1 MKAVK
6 ILTALCLV
14 IFLNSFSSISIS
26 GQEKVA
32 GSDKKFEVSD
42 RNKKD
47 KSDSPQ
53 NDKSNFPANESSVS
67 HENQAFLKNKT
78 NEKYRIGFQD
88 TIEIQVFRHQ
98 DLSQVVNV
106 SSDGT
111 ILMPRIDDPIVAVCK
126 TERELGAYIGTLYK
140 NYLKNPTV
148 TVRII
153 DQRSQP
159 FAVIG
164 AVEKPGNFFLNR
176 KTRLIEL
183 LALAGGQDVEKA
195 GANIRITRIGN
206 VGGCSEEG
214 AIADESKGVEFITF
228 KLNDVLEGKQNPWMQ
243 PGDIVSVLEAEE
255 AYVIGQVVEPTK
267 ILLKQ
272 PITLTQAIAK
282 ANGLDKNAK
291 TDKVTIQRQE
301 ANGGAKT
308 ELVYSLKSI
317 REKKIPDPFLQAND
331 IVMVSTDKTKALAN
345 GLLSAIGGGIPLIF
359 NRLPLP

>member
-6 ILTALCLV
+6 ILTALCFV
-14 IFLNSFSSISIS
+14 IFLNSFSLTSIS
-26 GQEKVA
+26 GQEKVI
-32 GSDKKFEVSD
+32 GTDKKTGIPD

-47 KSDSPQ
+47 ETDTGQ
-53 NDKSNFPANESSVS
+53 NDKKVLPENETTVS
-67 HENQAFLKNKT
+67 PENQWSLKNKT

-88 TIEIQVFRHQ
+88 TLEIQVFRHPE
-98 DLSQVVNV
+98 LSQVVNV

-111 ILMPRIDDPIVAVCK
+111 ILMPRIDNPIVAVCK
-126 TERELGAYIGTLYK
+126 TERELGTFIGTLYK

-148 TVRII
+148 TTKIVE
-153 DQRSQP
+153 QRSQP

-176 KTRLIEL
+176 KTHLLEL

-206 VGGCSEEG
+206 LGGCSEEG
-214 AIADESKGVEFITF
+214 VIVDETKAVEFITF

-255 AYVIGQVVEPTK
+255 AYVIGQVIEPTK

-272 PITLTQAIAK
+272 PITLIQAIAK
-282 ANGLDKNAK
+282 AKGLDKNAK
-291 TDKVTIQRQE
+291 TDKVIIQRQE
-301 ANGGAKT
+301 ANGGVKT
-308 ELVYSLKSI
+308 ELVFSLKDI
-317 REKKIPDPFLQAND
+317 RDKKIPDPFLQAND
-331 IVMVSTDKTKALAN
+331 IVHVSTDKTKAITN
-345 GLLSAIGGGIPLIF
+345 GLISAIGGGIPLIF
-359 NRLPLP
+359 NRIPLP